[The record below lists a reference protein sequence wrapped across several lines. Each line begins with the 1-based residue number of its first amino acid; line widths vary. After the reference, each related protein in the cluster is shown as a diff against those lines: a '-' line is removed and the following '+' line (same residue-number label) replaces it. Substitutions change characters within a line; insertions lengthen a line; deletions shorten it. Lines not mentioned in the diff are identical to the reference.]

1 MCGIAGFTRFNHQY
15 GDASLLEKMGEAI
28 AHRGPDAHGVYLD
41 DSIGLCHR
49 RLSILDLSEAGT
61 QPMYSN
67 DGNVV
72 LIFNGEIYNFLELK
86 AEISSDEYEFKTK
99 TDTEVILALYQKE
112 GEGFVKKLNGMFAIA
127 LWDKNKSR
135 LILARDRLGKK
146 PLYYWQDEGDLV
158 FASELKSIFEIESFK
173 KEIRLD
179 AVYDFFAYQ
188 YVPDP
193 KTIFKHVYKL
203 EPAHYMVFE
212 EGHERKECYWQLN
225 FEVNQFETEEELEA
239 KLDRLIR
246 GCTKHRMI
254 SDVPL
259 GAFLSGGV
267 DSSGIVAMMSQEDDK
282 AVTTCSIGFDDEKY
296 NEVEFARI
304 VANQYQSDHH
314 EFFIRQNMLDNLDE
328 IVGFF
333 DEPFADPSLVPTY
346 HVSKLARQK
355 VTVALAG
362 DGGDELFAGYEKYTN
377 DDRENRLKKYFPSFL
392 RALVFAPL
400 GKILMGSSNNTFKRA
415 GSLLSS
421 IGSSPSRGFYIS
433 NSQMSDV
440 IWEKIAK
447 DEVKKALS
455 SYHPSQITEHHYNT
469 AQTKDH
475 LSKIL
480 YTDLK
485 TYLPGDIL
493 VKVDR
498 MSMAHSLEVR
508 APLLDYTLA
517 EFATSIPSDFK
528 YRDGEKK
535 YILKNTFKKLLPDEI
550 LYRKK
555 MGFAVP
561 LASWFRQDLKDKAY
575 KLLFASNSGLCDYFN
590 VDAIRELWEQHQE
603 EKLDHSAVL
612 WSMTIFQLWWNR
624 YIVPAEVP

>member
-1 MCGIAGFTRFNHQY
+1 MCGIAGFTRFHHQY

-72 LIFNGEIYNFLELK
+72 LVFNGEIYNFLELK

-127 LWDKNKSR
+127 LWDKSKSR

-212 EGHERKECYWQLN
+212 EGRERKECYWQLN
-225 FEVNQFETEEELEA
+225 FEVNQFETEQELET
-239 KLDRLIR
+239 KLDRIIR
-246 GCTKHRMI
+246 DCTKHRMI

-267 DSSGIVAMMSQEDDK
+267 DSSGIVAMMSQENDK

-314 EFFIRQNMLDNLDE
+314 EFFIRQNMLDDLDE
-328 IVGFF
+328 IVGYF

-346 HVSKLARQK
+346 HVSKLARQQ

-377 DDRENRLKKYFPSFL
+377 DDRENKLKRYFPSLL
-392 RALVFAPL
+392 RTLVFAPL
-400 GKILMGSSNNTFKRA
+400 GKVLMGSSNNTFKRA

-440 IWEKIAK
+440 VWEKIVK
-447 DEVKKALS
+447 TEVKKALS
-455 SYHPSQITEHHYNT
+455 GYHPSQITEHHYNE

-561 LASWFRQDLKDKAY
+561 LASWFREDLKDKAY
-575 KLLFASNSGLCDYFN
+575 QLLFYSSSGLCDYFN
-590 VDAIRELWEQHQE
+590 IEAIRELWEQHQE

-624 YIVPAEVP
+624 YIAPVEVP